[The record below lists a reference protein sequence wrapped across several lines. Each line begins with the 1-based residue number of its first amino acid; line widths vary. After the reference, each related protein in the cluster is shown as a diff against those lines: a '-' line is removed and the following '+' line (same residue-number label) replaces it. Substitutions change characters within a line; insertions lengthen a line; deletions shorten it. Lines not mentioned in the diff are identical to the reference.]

1 MRIAVLEDNPTE
13 SQLIV
18 TCLRKA
24 GHEVQHFALVGDLR
38 RSSTRESVDLY
49 LLDWMLPDQTG
60 AEFLTWL
67 RRDRQDDTPA
77 LFLTGLNSEEDI
89 VAGLAA
95 GADDFIVKPASPR
108 ILLSRIEAVM
118 RRVKPREVDAVF
130 ELPPYRIDPA
140 QSNISLRGEAIDLT
154 EKELDLAIF
163 MFRNI
168 GRLLSRGHLLE
179 AVWGRSAD
187 IPTRTVDTH
196 VSRVRRKLRLQPENG
211 FRVVPT
217 YNFGYRLERAEAS
230 TPEGVAHPQ

>member
-24 GHEVQHFALVGDLR
+24 GHEVQHFTLVGDLR

-60 AEFLTWL
+60 EEFLTWL

-89 VAGLAA
+89 VAGLSA
-95 GADDFIVKPASPR
+95 GADDFLVKPVSPR

-118 RRVKPREVDAVF
+118 RRVKPREIDAVLD
-130 ELPPYRIDPA
+130 LPPYRIDPS
-140 QSNISLRGEAIDLT
+140 QSCISLRGEVIDLT

-196 VSRVRRKLRLQPENG
+196 VSRVRRKLKLQPENG

-217 YNFGYRLERAEAS
+217 YNFGYRLERAEAAA
-230 TPEGVAHPQ
+230 TEATADAR